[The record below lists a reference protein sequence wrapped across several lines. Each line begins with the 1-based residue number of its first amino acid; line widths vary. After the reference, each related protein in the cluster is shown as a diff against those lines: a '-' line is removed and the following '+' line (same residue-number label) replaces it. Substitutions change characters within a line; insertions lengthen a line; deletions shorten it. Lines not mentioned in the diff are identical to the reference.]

1 MGGGGG
7 GVTVVLAIFVVGAA
21 LLIVEF
27 VARHYHLAP
36 ETARKTAHV
45 AAGLIASVLPW
56 TMSLKEIAVVAV
68 AFMPL
73 LLISRRLSLLRSI
86 HAAERTTLGEL
97 YFPAGV
103 LFASL
108 AVPAAIDFSFGVLVM
123 TLADAAAGVVGER
136 LGTHNYRLPVAHK
149 TLEGTAAFFIVSIIL
164 SLAVLAIGGASW
176 GFVSAVGI
184 AAALT
189 LTESLLGWGLDNA
202 ALPVVGAVLMR
213 LALA

>member
-1 MGGGGG
+1 M
-7 GVTVVLAIFVVGAA
+7 TVVTAIFVVCSV
-21 LLIVEF
+21 LVIIEL
-27 VARHYHLAP
+27 VARHRHLAP
-36 ETARKTAHV
+36 QTARKTAHV

-56 TMSLKEIAVVAV
+56 AMSLKAIAVAAV
-68 AFMPL
+68 VLMPMM
-73 LLISRRLSLLRSI
+73 LISRKLSLLRSI
-86 HAAERTTLGEL
+86 HAAERSTLGEL

-108 AVPAAIDFSFGVLVM
+108 AVSAAIDFSFGVLVM

-136 LGTHNYRLPVAHK
+136 VGMHSYRLPAAHK
-149 TLEGTAAFFIVSIIL
+149 TLEGTAAFFVVSVIL
-164 SLAVLAIGGASW
+164 SLAVLVIGGASW
-176 GFVSAVGI
+176 VFLSAVGI

-213 LALA
+213 FALA